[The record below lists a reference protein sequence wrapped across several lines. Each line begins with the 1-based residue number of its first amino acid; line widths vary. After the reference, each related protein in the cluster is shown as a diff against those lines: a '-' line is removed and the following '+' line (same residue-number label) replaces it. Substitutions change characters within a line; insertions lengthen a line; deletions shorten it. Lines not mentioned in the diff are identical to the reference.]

1 MGGTMITQKDID
13 DATMHINGTNI
24 ADFGVLVEKMSVGAI
39 ETQQETYQGVNRTNF
54 NVLDTIQYMRSINVN
69 LFYSAPTRR
78 ELALIKSKIDNM
90 MIGKLDLWLPDGFY
104 YSAHLVSAGEENIL
118 GVERNKVIALCA
130 YQFKGIRHDKL
141 ETVQTTAA
149 ADNKVYCK
157 STVPHT
163 DCRLI
168 CTASQNY
175 ASLQIDT
182 VTITNV
188 SAGDVLVVDGITG
201 RILQNGGLCA
211 GNMSFI
217 HFPSLVPDENT
228 LTCVEDL
235 TVEYYPTY

>member
-1 MGGTMITQKDID
+1 MITKQDID
-13 DATMHINGTNI
+13 NATMHINGVNI
-24 ADFGVLVEKMSVGAI
+24 ADYGVLVESMKVGAI
-39 ETQQETYQGVNRTNF
+39 DTDVQMYQGVNRTNF
-54 NVLDTIQYMRSINVN
+54 NVLDTIQYMRTISVN

-78 ELALIKSKIDNM
+78 ELSLIKSKLDNM
-90 MIGKLDLWLPDGFY
+90 MIGKLELWLPDGFY
-104 YSAHLVSAGEENIL
+104 YSSYLVSAGEENIL
-118 GVERNKVIALCA
+118 GVERNQVIALCA
-130 YQFKGIRHDKL
+130 YQFKGVRHDKL
-141 ETVQTTAA
+141 ETVVGNTLI
-149 ADNKVYCK
+149 CK

-163 DCRLI
+163 DCRLT

-228 LTCVEDL
+228 LTCPEDL

>member
-1 MGGTMITQKDID
+1 MITHQDID
-13 DATMHINGTNI
+13 NATMHINGTNI
-24 ADFGVLVEKMSVGAI
+24 ADFGVLVEKMNVGAI
-39 ETQQETYQGVNRTNF
+39 ETQQQVYQGVNRTNF
-54 NVLDTIQYMRSINVN
+54 NVLDTIQYMRTINVS
-69 LFYSAPTRR
+69 LFYAAPTRR

-90 MIGKLDLWLPDGFY
+90 LGGKLELWLPDGFY
-104 YSAHLVSAGEENIL
+104 YTSYLTSAGEENIL
-118 GVERNKVIALCA
+118 GVENNKVIALCS
-130 YQFKGIRHDKL
+130 YQFKGVRHDKL
-141 ETVQTTAA
+141 ETIQTLAA
-149 ADNKVYCK
+149 NDNTCYCK

-163 DCRLI
+163 DCRLT

-188 SAGDVLVVDGITG
+188 TAGDVLVVDGITG

-217 HFPSLVPDENT
+217 HFPSLVPEENT
-228 LTCVEDL
+228 LACVEDL

>member
-1 MGGTMITQKDID
+1 MITQKDID
-13 DATMHINGTNI
+13 DATMHINGVNI
-24 ADFGVLVEKMSVGAI
+24 ADFGVLVESLKVGAI
-39 ETQQETYQGVNRTNF
+39 ETTSDVYQGVNRTNF
-54 NVLDTIQYMRSINVN
+54 NVLDTIQTMRPISVN

-90 MIGKLDLWLPDGFY
+90 MTGKLELWLPDGFF
-104 YSAHLVSAGEENIL
+104 YSAYLVSAGEESYL
-118 GVERNKVIALCA
+118 GVERDKVISLCS
-130 YQFKGIRHDKL
+130 YSFKGVRHDKL

-149 ADNKVYCK
+149 NSNKVYCK
-157 STVPHT
+157 STVPKT

-182 VTITNV
+182 VIITNV
-188 SAGDVLVVDGITG
+188 HQGDVLTVDGILG
-201 RILQNGGLCA
+201 RILQNGALCA

-217 HFPSLVPDENT
+217 HFPSLSPGENE
-228 LTCVEDL
+228 LTCAEDL

>member
-1 MGGTMITQKDID
+1 MITQKDID
-13 DATMHINGTNI
+13 NATMHINGTNI
-24 ADFGVLVEKMSVGAI
+24 ADYGVLVEKLQVGAI
-39 ETQQETYQGVNRTNF
+39 ETQQEVYQGVNRSNF
-54 NVLDTIQYMRSINVN
+54 NVLDTIQYMRTINVS

-104 YSAHLVSAGEENIL
+104 YFAHLVTAGEENIL
-118 GVERNKVIALCA
+118 GVERNQVIALCS

-141 ETVQTTAA
+141 ETVNGNT
-149 ADNKVYCK
+149 VICK

-163 DCRLI
+163 DCRLT

-175 ASLQIDT
+175 AELQIDT
-182 VTITNV
+182 VTIKNV
-188 SAGDVLVVDGITG
+188 SQGDVLVVDGITG
-201 RILQNGGLCA
+201 RILQNNGLCA

-217 HFPSLVPDENT
+217 HFPSLVPEENT
-228 LTCVEDL
+228 LTCPEEL